1 MSKDIAVI
9 YKSKYGSTKRYA
21 GWIALRLD
29 ADLYEVSDIRPRD
42 LDEYDTI
49 IYGGGL
55 YIGNINGLKFLTK
68 NYDRIKNKKIIVFSV
83 GMESENNDLNK
94 KIIDKNF
101 DEELINNI
109 SLFSFRGTF
118 DYGQLNLID
127 KLLMKGLRKS
137 ISEKSIR
144 DLTEDDKIIL
154 EGFKKEV
161 DLCDKKSINLLIES
175 V

>member
-1 MSKDIAVI
+1 
-9 YKSKYGSTKRYA
+9 
-21 GWIALRLD
+21 
-29 ADLYEVSDIRPRD
+29 
-42 LDEYDTI
+42 
-49 IYGGGL
+49 
-55 YIGNINGLKFLTK
+55 
-68 NYDRIKNKKIIVFSV
+68 
-83 GMESENNDLNK
+83 MESENNDLNK

-137 ISEKSIR
+137 ISEKSIK

-154 EGFKKEV
+154 EGFKQSV
-161 DLCDKKSINLLIES
+161 DLCDKKAIDILVES